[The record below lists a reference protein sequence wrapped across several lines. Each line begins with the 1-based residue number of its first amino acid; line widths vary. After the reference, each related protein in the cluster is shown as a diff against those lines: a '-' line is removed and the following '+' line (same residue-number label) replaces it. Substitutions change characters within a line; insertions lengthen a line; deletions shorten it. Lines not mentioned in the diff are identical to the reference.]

1 MDTGK
6 LILIGVGGFILY
18 EMFIAPASTAASS
31 TTAAPPASATGPVVS
46 AQQAQLQAFI
56 TALGAQGPNTLM
68 VAARQPAGGVLD
80 VSQWNYYLDQI
91 SGVQLGADLT
101 GYVPNPN
108 AGVTAAQYWT
118 ALAAYA
124 AGAAPTY
131 ANANVVAGSNLSGV
145 DGLGI
150 VHSSHTPAPWH
161 GTPGDGPGRF
171 DSKDGEIWGW

>member
-18 EMFIAPASTAASS
+18 EMFIAPASTTAATTSS
-31 TTAAPPASATGPVVS
+31 TTTPPASATGPVVS

-56 TALGAQGPNTLM
+56 TALGAQGPTTLL
-68 VAARQPAGGVLD
+68 VAGRQTAASATLD
-80 VSQWNYYLDQI
+80 VSQWNYYLNQI
-91 SGVQLGADLT
+91 SGQQLGPDLT
-101 GYVPNPN
+101 GYVPNAN
-108 AGVTAAQYWT
+108 AGITASQYWA

-124 AGAAPTY
+124 SGQAPTY
-131 ANANVVAGSNLSGV
+131 SASGVSGV

>member
-1 MDTGK
+1 M
-6 LILIGVGGFILY
+6 
-18 EMFIAPASTAASS
+18 
-31 TTAAPPASATGPVVS
+31 
-46 AQQAQLQAFI
+46 
-56 TALGAQGPNTLM
+56 
-68 VAARQPAGGVLD
+68 LD
-80 VSQWNYYLDQI
+80 VSQWNYYLNQI

-108 AGVTAAQYWT
+108 AGVTASAV
-118 ALAAYA
+118 LD
-124 AGAAPTY
+124 GAWLLMLRVPRPTY